1 MRTGDGEAHHFAARI
16 IGYLAGRALGWKRFT
31 RSHAGDTKRLEQGVF
46 QICLVAAPGGL
57 LDDAAKAMQF
67 LTDGYEKT
75 LDDVVN
81 GAIFEADT
89 DEMVIIQDIE
99 FYSLCE
105 HHILPFIGRCHIAYL
120 PDGKVL
126 GLSKFA
132 RIVDMY
138 ARRLQ
143 IQEGLTKQIADAVQ
157 QVTGAKGVGVIMEG
171 KHMCMMMRGVQ
182 KQNSSMITS
191 VMLGSM
197 RTSDATRN
205 EFLRLIG
212 K

>member
-1 MRTGDGEAHHFAARI
+1 MIAR
-16 IGYLAGRALGWKRFT
+16 
-31 RSHAGDTKRLEQGVF
+31 DKRLGSLRVNNLMSDKLTNHYSEILSILGEDVNRE
-46 QICLVAAPGGL
+46 GL
-57 LDDAAKAMQF
+57 LDTPKRAAKAMQF
-67 LTDGYEKT
+67 LTDGYQKD
-75 LDDVVN
+75 LNDVVN
-81 GAIFEADT
+81 DAIFEADT
-89 DEMVIIQDIE
+89 DEMVIVQDIE
-99 FYSLCE
+99 YYSLCE
-105 HHILPFIGRCHIAYL
+105 HHVLPFIGRCHIAYI

-157 QVTGAKGVGVIMEG
+157 QVTGAKGVGVVMEG

-191 VMLGSM
+191 VMLGSF
-197 RTSDATRN
+197 RNSQATRT

>member
-1 MRTGDGEAHHFAARI
+1 MASKLETNYSEIISLLGEDVHRDG
-16 IGYLAGRALGWKRFT
+16 LK
-31 RSHAGDTKRLEQGVF
+31 DTPSR
-46 QICLVAAPGGL
+46 
-57 LDDAAKAMQF
+57 AAKAMQF
-67 LTDGYEKT
+67 LTGGYQLK
-75 LDDVVN
+75 LPDVVN
-81 GAIFEADT
+81 DAIFNADT
-89 DEMVIIQDIE
+89 DEMVIVQDIE

-105 HHILPFIGRCHIAYL
+105 HHMLPFIGSCHIAYL

-132 RIVDMY
+132 RIVDMF

-143 IQEGLTKQIADAVQ
+143 IQEGLTKQVADAIQ

-182 KQNSSMITS
+182 KQHSSMVTS
-191 VMLGSM
+191 VMLGSF
-197 RTSDATRN
+197 RDSQATRE

>member
-1 MRTGDGEAHHFAARI
+1 MSDK
-16 IGYLAGRALGWKRFT
+16 LAGHYKDILSNLGEDVSR
-31 RSHAGDTKRLEQGVF
+31 
-46 QICLVAAPGGL
+46 GGL
-57 LDDAAKAMQF
+57 VDTPKRAAKAMQF
-67 LTDGYEKT
+67 LTDGYQKD
-75 LDDVVN
+75 LDGVIN
-81 GAIFEADT
+81 GATFEADT
-89 DEMVIIQDIE
+89 DEMVIVQDIE

-120 PDGKVL
+120 PNGKVL

-157 QVTGAKGVGVIMEG
+157 KVTGAKGVGVIMEG

-191 VMLGSM
+191 VMLGSL